1 MIMKKTFYFGAMA
14 SLVLLASSCT
24 TMRANMLLLRETT
37 PEEKS
42 ELMFKDG
49 LEKYQTEVLQRQN
62 LGAIPSVRTRFAD
75 ALKLNPENAAAK
87 KYLADLE
94 AFRTKQFELNLA
106 TANDLSKKEK
116 RTPTQDYDLVVA
128 VKKMK
133 ELDSAA
139 PETKV
144 LLKTT
149 APVKTEVIKNSSDA
163 LSALQKE
170 IDAETDRAVKLK
182 KLNSA
187 RRLAD
192 NILLIDPINPSVN
205 LARDGIEKK
214 IADLTAP
221 SEESGTKTAGTTAKT
236 ASKTTVKASAKP
248 VKGAPPAYD
257 YDADILEILGS
268 IDVQI
273 KADKPADAMNLI
285 RTNETRLKAKANL
298 DKLAAKKAE
307 VQKLAAKLY
316 QDGISRYNDE
326 DYESA
331 RALFIK
337 VVQYDSGFEQAQA
350 YLDRS
355 ETKLRALS
363 GS

>member
-1 MIMKKTFYFGAMA
+1 MISKKYAYFGALA
-14 SLVLLASSCT
+14 SVIFLASSCA
-24 TMRANMLLLRETT
+24 TMRANMLLLSETS

-42 ELMFKDG
+42 ELLFKDG
-49 LEKYQTEVLQRQN
+49 LEKYQTEVIQRQN
-62 LGAIPSVRTRFAD
+62 LGAIPSVRTRFTD

-94 AFRTKQFELNLA
+94 AFRAKQFDLNLA
-106 TANDLSKKEK
+106 TANDLAKKEK
-116 RTPTQDYDLVVA
+116 RTPAQDYDLVVA

-133 ELDSAA
+133 DLDPAA

-149 APVKTEVIKNSSDA
+149 APVKTEVVKNSSDS

-170 IDAETDRAVKLK
+170 IEAETDRAVKLK
-182 KLNSA
+182 KLNTA

-221 SEESGTKTAGTTAKT
+221 PPAENGAKTAATAKT
-236 ASKTTVKASAKP
+236 ASKTTVKSSSKP
-248 VKGAPPAYD
+248 VKAAPPAYD

-273 KADKPADAMNLI
+273 KAGKPADAMNLI
-285 RTNETRLKAKANL
+285 RTNESRLTEKANL

-316 QDGISRYNDE
+316 QDGIAFYTDE
-326 DYESA
+326 DYEAA
-331 RALFIK
+331 RTQFIK
-337 VVQYDSGFEQAQA
+337 VVQYDSGYEQAQA
-350 YLDRS
+350 YLDRT